1 MVSTWMSRLKV
12 AAHSLAGS
20 PPSPVASALLDI
32 SAEDRELIESVSFA
46 TMTSIERRYHLVN
59 ALRYLI
65 KQGIAGAVVECG
77 VWRGGSMMLAAKVL
91 NSLGAEDRDLYLC
104 DTFAGMPPPQEVDV
118 DFIGVLASQRLKED
132 EAHRLSSEV
141 WAISSLEEVQR
152 NMSSTGYPAE
162 RLHWV
167 QGSVEQTLPH
177 AIPGPIALLRL
188 DTDWYASTKHELE
201 TLWPQVT
208 PGGVVIID
216 DYGYWR
222 GARQAVDEFI
232 AASSEPILLHRIDE
246 TGRAF
251 VKLR

>member
-1 MVSTWMSRLKV
+1 M
-12 AAHSLAGS
+12 AGS
-20 PPSPVASALLDI
+20 PPSPAVSALPDI

-59 ALRYLI
+59 ALRYLT

-91 NSLGAEDRDLYLC
+91 NSLGAEERDLYLC
-104 DTFAGMPPPQEVDV
+104 DTFAGMPPPQEVDI
-118 DFIGVLASQRLKED
+118 DFSGVSASQRLKED
-132 EAHRLSSEV
+132 EARRLSSDV
-141 WAISSLEEVQR
+141 WAISSLGEVQR
-152 NMSSTGYPAE
+152 NMISTGYPAE
-162 RLHWV
+162 RMYWV

-208 PGGVVIID
+208 PGGVVIVD
-216 DYGYWR
+216 DYGHWR

-232 AASSEPILLHRIDE
+232 AASSEPILLHRLDE

-251 VKLR
+251 VKLQ